1 MQELL
6 QGCGSIQGIG
16 GYRKGLRGD
25 HCISAMSIH
34 RASGARPTKCYVH
47 CCMLMLG
54 WDASSKGLG
63 SSSCQQGFIPA

>member
-6 QGCGSIQGIG
+6 QSCGSIQGID
-16 GYRKGLRGD
+16 GYRKGLCDD
-25 HCISAMSIH
+25 HCISAMNKR
-34 RASGARPTKCYVH
+34 RASGTRPTNCYVH

-63 SSSCQQGFIPA
+63 SSS